1 VRAWVAERNR
11 RRVTVRWQFTVQD
24 ARQKFAKRYLV

>member
-1 VRAWVAERNR
+1 VAERNR
-11 RRVTVRWQFTVQD
+11 RQVTVRWQFAVHD